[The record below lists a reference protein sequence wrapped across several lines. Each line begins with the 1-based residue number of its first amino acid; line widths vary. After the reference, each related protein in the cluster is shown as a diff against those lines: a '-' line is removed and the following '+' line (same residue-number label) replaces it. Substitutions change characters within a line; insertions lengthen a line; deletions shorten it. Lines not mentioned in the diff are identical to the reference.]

1 MGRKKKTQEP
11 SPVISWRVSPVALR
25 QLDTLAELFGE
36 NRSQVLTRLVSEA
49 VTRLKLTVE
58 SGRSVGS
65 TELD

>member
-58 SGRSVGS
+58 SGRSLDS
-65 TELD
+65 TERD